1 MWNALVAMLMTV
13 VALAQPQPP
22 VRPIEV
28 SNAMGFVIQKGTER
42 DLTVSQETR
51 GWAVRDGEQKFK
63 PEELANRNVDAKLRI
78 DRFAPGDDTVIVK
91 VNMTPEQRGAE
102 FWKKVE
108 GADKK
113 KAVVLVDTK
122 GRKYEAVGFIYR
134 DPKIVHLRFT
144 RGTPLKGM
152 AEAPSVS
159 RTTPDRELTLVFVVS
174 LGVEIKELR
183 IGDVVVETYEP
194 AVKCDQ
200 KQK

>member
-1 MWNALVAMLMTV
+1 LHS
-13 VALAQPQPP
+13 
-22 VRPIEV
+22 RSHRFDRFEV

-122 GRKYEAVGFIYR
+122 GRKYEAVGFHLPR
-134 DPKIVHLRFT
+134 SEDRAFAVHT
-144 RGTPLKGM
+144 RHA
-152 AEAPSVS
+152 AEGNGGRAIGKQDDAGS
-159 RTTPDRELTLVFVVS
+159 RVDA
-174 LGVEIKELR
+174 GVCR
-183 IGDVVVETYEP
+183 QPGR
-194 AVKCDQ
+194 
-200 KQK
+200 